1 MNRITLKI
9 LIFFVLTSGCGYKV
23 VKYSEL
29 AKFDI
34 SKIEV
39 AGNNEINFKIKR
51 KLNSLSKEGSENR
64 IEIFLKTSKN
74 KSIKEK
80 DSKNEVSKYQ
90 IDITANVKVNAMNK
104 ENILN
109 FTINKSND
117 FIVGSKQSKTYTI
130 EKKVTDLLIDE
141 TLDEII
147 DKLLLELNDI

>member
-1 MNRITLKI
+1 MNKIILKI
-9 LIFFVLTSGCGYKV
+9 LIFFLLTSGCGYKV

-39 AGNNEINFKIKR
+39 SGNNEINFKIKR

-90 IDITANVKVNAMNK
+90 IDITANVKVNSVNK
-104 ENILN
+104 ENMLN

-117 FIVGSKQSKTYTI
+117 FIVGSKQSKTYTK

>member
-1 MNRITLKI
+1 MNKIILKI
-9 LIFFVLTSGCGYKV
+9 LIFFLLTSGCGYKV

-39 AGNNEINFKIKR
+39 SGNNEINFKIKR

-90 IDITANVKVNAMNK
+90 IDITANVKVNSVNK
-104 ENILN
+104 ENMLN

>member
-1 MNRITLKI
+1 MNKIILKI
-9 LIFFVLTSGCGYKV
+9 LIFFLLTSGCGYKV

-39 AGNNEINFKIKR
+39 SGNNEINFKIKR

>member
-1 MNRITLKI
+1 MNKIILKI
-9 LIFFVLTSGCGYKV
+9 LIFFLLTSGCGYKV

-39 AGNNEINFKIKR
+39 VGNNEINFKIKR

-90 IDITANVKVNAMNK
+90 IDITANVKVNSVNK
-104 ENILN
+104 ENMLN